1 MTLHV
6 EHVPLMS
13 NPLAAVAD
21 ELSRKEDSFSGRTNR
36 ILEDSEFRQT
46 ESWLSV
52 WLRNPCAGSLSI
64 SLLREV
70 GRKHP
75 NFCFAE

>member
-1 MTLHV
+1 MHV
-6 EHVPLMS
+6 EHVSRMS

-46 ESWLSV
+46 ES
-52 WLRNPCAGSLSI
+52 
-64 SLLREV
+64 
-70 GRKHP
+70 
-75 NFCFAE
+75 